1 MRHQSPN
8 LVSVQISQYWSSLLH
23 RSQSVVIAV
32 FSENKVY
39 LLIFLLVILFQ
50 GLHGKKGEKE
60 RP

>member
-1 MRHQSPN
+1 MRHQNPN
-8 LVSVQISQYWSSLLH
+8 LVSVQISQYWASLLH
-23 RSQSVVIAV
+23 RSQSEVIAV